1 VTLVTLPAHAVRLQ
15 RSVGSSREM
24 KQDAN
29 GSRQRPVSKG
39 IRRRQCLHYSLIAA
53 ATVFCLR
60 SYFWKRYST
69 TSLNREIIRE
79 PPLPESETPSSHL
92 LSVPYYV
99 YEELLWLDNATWG
112 GVPLQEAIEENK
124 VLKKP
129 KHTDDYWF
137 MKTSLTH
144 PMRTYIPEEAKLFVV
159 PSLSNIIMQTAIYNT
174 KEEFC
179 WRGICGRDLM
189 TYIDQFLAKSPWF
202 QRNGGMDH
210 LASVGYHGWFNPRFQ
225 GRKFKNIAN
234 CHVVGFGGGAKVNS
248 RDRLFFDKLY
258 VGTACPPSP
267 EKTNDFAM
275 VATLKP
281 KDDRFKSRQDICDWM
296 RGTDRA
302 KANYSMPVCG
312 PGPQCPT
319 LSNSRYGFH
328 VRGDSYGAN
337 RLSDTILSGTVPI
350 FTMKQQYK
358 TVPKWFDW
366 DKISYFADV
375 TNKTSFLASL
385 DSIMAD
391 KEGYKMRLQNVL
403 DNRDLFDW
411 HTESP
416 FDTYMYM
423 LQAHLWPELRTNATR
438 YNALILPKVNLSSDN
453 ANAGAD
459 RS

>member
-1 VTLVTLPAHAVRLQ
+1 
-15 RSVGSSREM
+15 
-24 KQDAN
+24 
-29 GSRQRPVSKG
+29 
-39 IRRRQCLHYSLIAA
+39 
-53 ATVFCLR
+53 
-60 SYFWKRYST
+60 
-69 TSLNREIIRE
+69 
-79 PPLPESETPSSHL
+79 
-92 LSVPYYV
+92 
-99 YEELLWLDNATWG
+99 
-112 GVPLQEAIEENK
+112 
-124 VLKKP
+124 
-129 KHTDDYWF
+129 
-137 MKTSLTH
+137 
-144 PMRTYIPEEAKLFVV
+144 
-159 PSLSNIIMQTAIYNT
+159 
-174 KEEFC
+174 
-179 WRGICGRDLM
+179 
-189 TYIDQFLAKSPWF
+189 
-202 QRNGGMDH
+202 
-210 LASVGYHGWFNPRFQ
+210 
-225 GRKFKNIAN
+225 
-234 CHVVGFGGGAKVNS
+234 
-248 RDRLFFDKLY
+248 
-258 VGTACPPSP
+258 
-267 EKTNDFAM
+267 M

-423 LQAHLWPELRTNATR
+423 LQAHLWPELLRTNATR